1 MEERRAAWEDLKRQA
16 FERLGASAVFGE
28 GPVGAT
34 VAIIGEAPGEQEDRA
49 GKPFVGR
56 AGKLLNELLEEASID
71 RSEVYVTNTVK
82 VRPTTEKDGRL
93 KNRPP
98 RVGEVREGVE
108 ILIPELRAVGP
119 AVLVLLGNTPSKAL
133 IDKSFAMKKDRG
145 VLRDSILDLPAI
157 ATYHPAYLLRLQGT
171 PAYDEAR
178 EESVSDLRAALGAAR
193 G

>member
-1 MEERRAAWEDLKRQA
+1 MEERRAPWEDLKRQA
-16 FERLGASAVFGE
+16 SERLGASAVFGE

-56 AGKLLNELLEEASID
+56 AGKLLNELLEEAGID

-108 ILIPELRAVGP
+108 ILIPELRAIGP

-178 EESVSDLRAALGAAR
+178 EESISDLRAALGAAR

>member
-16 FERLGASAVFGE
+16 SERLGASAVFGE

-56 AGKLLNELLEEASID
+56 AGKLLNELLEEAGID

-98 RVGEVREGVE
+98 RVGEVREGAE
-108 ILIPELRAVGP
+108 ILIPELRAVRP

-171 PAYDEAR
+171 PAYEEAR
-178 EESVSDLRAALGAAR
+178 EESISDLRAALGAAR

>member
-1 MEERRAAWEDLKRQA
+1 MEDRRATWEDLKRQA
-16 FERLGASAVFGE
+16 TERLGANAVFGE

-34 VAIIGEAPGEQEDRA
+34 VAIVGEAPGEQEDRA

-56 AGKLLNELLEEASID
+56 AGKLLNELLEEAGID

-82 VRPTTEKDGRL
+82 VRPTSEKDGRI

-119 AVLVLLGNTPSKAL
+119 DVLVMLGNTPSKAL

-145 VLRDSILDLPAI
+145 VLRESILDLPAI

-178 EESVSDLRAALGAAR
+178 EEAIGDLRTAREAAKG
-193 G
+193 

>member
-1 MEERRAAWEDLKRQA
+1 MEERRAPWEDLKRQA
-16 FERLGASAVFGE
+16 SERLGASAVFGE

-56 AGKLLNELLEEASID
+56 AGKLLNELLEEAGID

-108 ILIPELRAVGP
+108 ILIPELRAIGP

-133 IDKSFAMKKDRG
+133 IEKSFAMKKDRG

-178 EESVSDLRAALGAAR
+178 EESISDLRAALGAAR

>member
-1 MEERRAAWEDLKRQA
+1 MEDKQASWEDLKRQA
-16 FERLGASAVFGE
+16 AERLGPNAVFGE
-28 GPVGAT
+28 GPIGAT
-34 VAIIGEAPGEQEDRA
+34 VAIVGEAPGEQEDKA

-56 AGKLLNELLEEASID
+56 AGKLLNELLEEAGID

-82 VRPTTEKDGRL
+82 VRPTAEKDGRT

-108 ILIPELRAVGP
+108 ILIPELRAIGP

-145 VLRDSILDLPAI
+145 VLRESILDLPAI
-157 ATYHPAYLLRLQGT
+157 ASYHPAYLLRLQGT
-171 PAYDEAR
+171 PSYDDAR
-178 EESVSDLRAALGAAR
+178 EEAIGDLKGARDAAKG
-193 G
+193 

>member
-1 MEERRAAWEDLKRQA
+1 MEEKRASWEDLKRQA
-16 FERLGASAVFGE
+16 TERLGANAVFGE
-28 GPVGAT
+28 GPIGAT
-34 VAIIGEAPGEQEDRA
+34 VAIVGEAPGEQEDRA

-56 AGKLLNELLEEASID
+56 AGKLLNELLEEAGID

-82 VRPTTEKDGRL
+82 VRPTAEKDGRI

-133 IDKSFAMKKDRG
+133 IDKAFAMKKDRG
-145 VLRDSILDLPAI
+145 VLRESILHLPAI
-157 ATYHPAYLLRLQGT
+157 ATYHPAYLLRLQGS

-178 EESVSDLRAALGAAR
+178 ETSIGDLKTARGAAKD
-193 G
+193 

>member
-1 MEERRAAWEDLKRQA
+1 MDERRASWEDLKRQA
-16 FERLGASAVFGE
+16 AERLGSSAVFGE

-34 VAIIGEAPGEQEDRA
+34 VAIVGEAPGEQEDRA
-49 GKPFVGR
+49 GKPFIGR
-56 AGKLLNELLEEASID
+56 AGKLLNELLEEAGIE

-82 VRPTTEKDGRL
+82 VRPTAEKDGRL

-108 ILIPELRAVGP
+108 ILVPELRAVGP

-145 VLRDSILDLPAI
+145 VLRESILDLPAI

-171 PAYDEAR
+171 PSYDGAR
-178 EESVSDLRAALGAAR
+178 EEAIGDLKTALEAAKG
-193 G
+193 